1 MALYEMRTYTFQVG
15 KLNEVVALYRDE
27 GWPVLER
34 EGFSKNLV
42 GYFVADTGTLHRLVH
57 LWKFDD
63 DAARR
68 AHWAGIYGSEAFMA
82 FAGKIR
88 PSMLSQEVVLL
99 NEAPFG
105 PHP

>member
-1 MALYEMRTYTFQVG
+1 M
-15 KLNEVVALYRDE
+15 
-27 GWPVLER
+27 
-34 EGFSKNLV
+34 
-42 GYFVADTGTLHRLVH
+42 H

-68 AHWAGIYGSEAFMA
+68 AHWARLYGASEEFMG

-99 NEAPFG
+99 NQAPFG